1 MLCLRCASRRALF
14 VLLQFRLRLQHSDDD
29 TIFKEKRILCEDA
42 QKSSKAFFRQHY
54 VNYYLNTPIV
64 LLYNRAL
71 RSQTVL
77 HRFRILT
84 RLPLSP
90 YSLARTLEFLLCTR
104 QKVTACIL
112 FIGSYSLDLEPC
124 VDWIYLRYGLPL
136 VLLYLFWVESCY
148 CQDSGH
154 RDWCLFLPLVRILL
168 WDEDCTPDTVSS
180 WDPTLESFFGW
191 WCLCTGLWC
200 FRVWCLSVASLEAF
214 LRSQLSSEARLRM
227 TVLWMLS
234 KRAQHCS
241 LPRFWR
247 LIFFFNI

>member
-1 MLCLRCASRRALF
+1 MRRCSEILKGIFQTALCK
-14 VLLQFRLRLQHSDDD
+14 LLPEYTDCSLVQQSPETSDSP
-29 TIFKEKRILCEDA
+29 A
-42 QKSSKAFFRQHY
+42 QIQNIDKTS
-54 VNYYLNTPIV
+54 VIP
-64 LLYNRAL
+64 LL
-71 RSQTVL
+71 
-77 HRFRILT
+77 IT
-84 RLPLSP
+84 RTS
-90 YSLARTLEFLLCTR
+90 EFLLCTR

-112 FIGSYSLDLEPC
+112 FIGSHSLDLEPC
-124 VDWIYLRYGLPL
+124 VDWIYLRYGFPL
-136 VLLYLFWVESCY
+136 VLLYLFRVESCY

-180 WDPTLESFFGW
+180 WDSTLESFVGW
-191 WCLCTGLWC
+191 WCLCTGLRC

-214 LRSQLSSEARLRM
+214 LRSQLSAGARLRM

-247 LIFFFNI
+247 LIFFNI